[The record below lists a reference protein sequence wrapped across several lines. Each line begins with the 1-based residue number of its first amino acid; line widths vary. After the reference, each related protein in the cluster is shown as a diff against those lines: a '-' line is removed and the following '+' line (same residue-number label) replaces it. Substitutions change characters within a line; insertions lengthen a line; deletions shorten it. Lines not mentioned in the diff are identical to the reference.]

1 MEKISKQTL
10 QRLPMYLTFLK
21 QRLTN
26 SLDTVSATVIAQALG
41 LNHVQVR
48 KDLAAVSTG
57 GKPKTGYITH
67 DLISQIENF
76 LGYNDCEKAVIVG
89 AGRLGKALISY
100 EGFRNYGLDIIAAF
114 DKEVDII
121 NKEISGKPIFSME
134 LLKKTCIDHGVKIGI
149 ITVPVNNAQAVCDLL
164 TNSGIKAVW
173 NFAPVHLQVPEGVL
187 VQNEN
192 MAASLAVLSKHLKQ
206 KNKQNKSRHT

>member
-1 MEKISKQTL
+1 VEKISKQTL

-121 NKEISGKPIFSME
+121 NKEISGK
-134 LLKKTCIDHGVKIGI
+134 
-149 ITVPVNNAQAVCDLL
+149 
-164 TNSGIKAVW
+164 
-173 NFAPVHLQVPEGVL
+173 
-187 VQNEN
+187 
-192 MAASLAVLSKHLKQ
+192 LA
-206 KNKQNKSRHT
+206 